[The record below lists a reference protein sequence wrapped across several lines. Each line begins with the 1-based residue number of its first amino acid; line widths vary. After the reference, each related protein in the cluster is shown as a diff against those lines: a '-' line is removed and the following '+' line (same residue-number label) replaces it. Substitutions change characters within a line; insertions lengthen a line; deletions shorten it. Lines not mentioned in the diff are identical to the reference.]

1 MSNYEQ
7 GIAPESGTLAGP
19 GSYVGLN
26 ADGDFILT
34 TGGSGGGG
42 GSETDPGGS
51 NTQVQFNDG
60 GNFGGDSGFTFNKTS
75 NTVMVTGSLRLTGS
89 DAAILVIEK
98 APGDST
104 KEIVFVEEGT
114 EQGGIYFN
122 NNDNFFVRNENNG
135 KDIIIRIENA
145 SGTGRNLIRAAGTS
159 EGVIVGFANNKTI
172 ANAVLDV
179 DGATTLSG
187 TLTVTG
193 DTTFEGEAD
202 FQDDVKLFDDKP
214 LMFGSEGD
222 ASIKYDEASSNK
234 LIISGSKDGILLS
247 GQRITVDFANG
258 TIPTGALGG
267 GKSYLGL
274 DSNNNIIVTGST
286 GGGGSTSPGGSDN
299 QIQFNNGGA
308 FGASANL
315 TFDDTFLASSR
326 AIFGTTAAT
335 LTVAAGELSTLSNI
349 DSGSNKYTGQY
360 DAIGKLQGHVIT
372 LGASPTVGGQLY
384 YLSGNG
390 TWHAAQA
397 DDEDDGGESLL
408 AVAVNTNSSTHGML
422 RRGTIRIT
430 GSLVSLPDEIEIGM
444 PVYVSKYSAGQYQFA
459 PPTGSGEF
467 VRRVGYCI
475 DKNGSVGSPLDFLLL
490 FEPSDTFVEIA

>member
-1 MSNYEQ
+1 MSFRGSNYEP
-7 GIAPESGTLAGP
+7 GLVPESGTLAGG
-19 GSYVGLN
+19 GSYVGVN
-26 ADGDFILT
+26 TDGDFILT
-34 TGGSGGGG
+34 SSAGG
-42 GSETDPGGS
+42 EPGGS

-122 NNDNFFVRNENNG
+122 NNDNFFVRNENDG
-135 KDIIIRIENA
+135 KDIIIRIENG

-179 DGATTLSG
+179 DGATTVSG

-193 DTTFEGEAD
+193 DTTFEGETD

-234 LIISGSKDGILLS
+234 LIISGSRDGILLS

-274 DSNNNIIVTGST
+274 DSNNNIIITSSA
-286 GGGGSTSPGGSDN
+286 GGGGSTTPAGSDTQVQFNEGGS
-299 QIQFNNGGA
+299 A
-308 FGASANL
+308 LGASANL
-315 TFDDTFLASSR
+315 TWDDTNLNAKAFVG
-326 AIFGTTAAT
+326 GTTATT
-335 LTVAAGELSTLSNI
+335 LSVHAGEFSTLSAI
-349 DSGSNKYTGQY
+349 DSGSNKYTTQY
-360 DAIGKLQGHVIT
+360 GAIGKLQGHVIS
-372 LGASPTVGGQLY
+372 LGGSTVEAGKLY
-384 YLSGNG
+384 YLEANG
-390 TWHAAQA
+390 AFTAAQA
-397 DDEDDGGESLL
+397 DDDDTGSEQLL
-408 AVAVNTNSSTHGML
+408 GIAINTNSTTHGML
-422 RRGTIRIT
+422 RRGTVRVT
-430 GSLVSLPDEIEIGM
+430 GSLVSLPGEIEIGM
-444 PVYVSKYSAGQYQFA
+444 PVYVSKYSAGEYQFA

-475 DKNGSVGSPLDFLLL
+475 DKTGAVGAPLDFLLL